1 MVAVVE
7 CSSQYTQLCDLRYY
21 GRYIPAWPKGQL
33 HDVPKGNVCVFL
45 WLFSSLS
52 FLLYFFTYLLGYLS
66 RGRYCGR
73 KFQVVHL
80 MIASSFSL
88 SLEKKS
94 QDFLS
99 LDNSSSF
106 SLPSLWKTRKKS
118 SFNNLFFFFL
128 ELEKL
133 DFTTKWSKSF
143 RHCRPVRTCIKLMAW
158 WAFIISKTKSLV
170 AEVLILRVIRK
181 STDSYMAGYFK
192 NKNNRK
198 QKSKMDR
205 TWSLWGEEEIVK
217 EPRWLLHGRRTPL
230 LRSPVLMPSHIFKKK
245 RAALKEEEKRPGT
258 KCLVNVISPSY
269 KKTCAVIAQELGSLL
284 VMWVEQ
290 R

>member
-1 MVAVVE
+1 M
-7 CSSQYTQLCDLRYY
+7 YL
-21 GRYIPAWPKGQL
+21 KGT
-33 HDVPKGNVCVFL
+33 CVSFYDY
-45 WLFSSLS
+45 SLPLVFFFIF
-52 FLLYFFTYLLGYLS
+52 FLLTYLLGYLS

-88 SLEKKS
+88 SLSKKEKS

-106 SLPSLWKTRKKS
+106 SLPSLWKKKNKKEKFIQQS
-118 SFNNLFFFFL
+118 FFFFL

-143 RHCRPVRTCIKLMAW
+143 RNCRPVWTCLRVLKLMAW

-198 QKSKMDR
+198 KKSK
-205 TWSLWGEEEIVK
+205 IK
-217 EPRWLLHGRRTPL
+217 
-230 LRSPVLMPSHIFKKK
+230 
-245 RAALKEEEKRPGT
+245 
-258 KCLVNVISPSY
+258 
-269 KKTCAVIAQELGSLL
+269 
-284 VMWVEQ
+284 
-290 R
+290 